1 LLKNK
6 GGGGNLS
13 NRNEINDKINILG
26 QISNF
31 FLERYRVVYLILIG
45 LLLLGGTAYIGLPRE
60 RTPEI
65 ELPYVNI
72 MTTYVGAS
80 PNEIENLITD
90 EIETKINGLED
101 IKSITSTSQN
111 SVSSIIIEYEIG
123 TDVDKKIQDINNEL
137 SKMKSKLP
145 EDSDEPIVR
154 KYDIGKSPIMKLN
167 ISGDYDLVTL
177 KNIAED
183 IKDEIEKID
192 GIQEVDLIGG
202 LDREIHIYIEDGKLK
217 TYNLTRA
224 DIKNA
229 ISSSN
234 VDFPGGDM
242 ELDDTNY
249 NIRTVGS
256 FKEIEE
262 IENTVIMTKDNV
274 PVKLKDVAQV
284 KDTFEDVKSY
294 AQMFQRAMSHENKTT
309 NTIKISVKREDDGD
323 IIGPCN
329 EILGLIEGG
338 KNLLYP
344 SDVFVSVANNQAVE
358 VEDSLNDVVSNAI
371 SGLLV
376 VIIVLFLFIGLR
388 ESIIVS
394 FVIPLSLLCS
404 FILMKNTDMTFNGVS
419 VLALILALG
428 MLVDNAIVIMENI
441 DRIRDEG
448 YDVKTA
454 SRVATNQVAPAV
466 MASTLTTMA
475 AFLPMAM
482 MGGIMGQFMKV
493 IPIVVM
499 FAIGSSFI
507 VSLVITPVLCSK
519 LLSKYKKDEKKVS
532 PRIKKLNNILAIVF
546 VFILSMYAFSID
558 GKIAIITIVLA
569 IVFSGAMFIKR
580 FKMKENT
587 SHGDLVVIKKY
598 SNFMDNVLS
607 SKKKRILVLLCALLV
622 FVSSLAT
629 IPMGLLKI
637 KLLPDTDSTT
647 FTINIET
654 PPGYLLS
661 ETGQVVEDVEELL
674 YKYEYIDNF
683 VSSLGS
689 DSNRAAIDINL
700 VDSDEREKTS
710 NEIAAIIREE
720 MSNIPGAKIT
730 IEKQQ
735 HGPPTGKPISIELR
749 GDDLDTIEKIAKDF
763 KNIIDNIDGT
773 TEVFTSLEGGRPEL
787 QIEVNKEKAATLGLS
802 VFDVSMEIR
811 NTIQGIKVSELKQNN
826 KETDIIIK
834 NYKDEFKTLRDLE
847 KIYITSNKGQKIPF
861 KTVASVKEH
870 IGLSK
875 IEHDDLDRIVKIEG
889 QVEGIT
895 SREVIQ
901 QFKNET
907 KDYSLPKG
915 VTISYG
921 GETQETRESF
931 TELFIDM
938 IIAVLL
944 VFIILAVQF
953 NSLSQPIVILVS
965 VPLAII
971 GVMAGLIITN
981 NNFGMYAFMGLV
993 SLVGIAVNDAIV
1005 LVDYTNYLRKT
1016 GYSLVDAIREAG
1028 KTRFMPVFATS
1039 ITTIGGIL
1047 PLAIKNAEYG
1057 EMGYALIFGL
1067 VASTLLTLVIIP
1079 IVYSLLEEGKVY
1091 WSNKRRGTLKNEEA

>member
-1 LLKNK
+1 MSNK
-6 GGGGNLS
+6 
-13 NRNEINDKINILG
+13 NEINDKINILG

-31 FLERYRVVYLILIG
+31 FVERYRVVYLILIG

-60 RTPEI
+60 RAPEI

-101 IKSITSTSQN
+101 IKEITSTSQN
-111 SVSSIIIEYEIG
+111 SVSSITIEYEIG
-123 TDVDKKIQDINNEL
+123 TDVDKKIQDINNEI
-137 SKMKSKLP
+137 SKMKSELP
-145 EDSDEPIVR
+145 EDSDDPIVR

-192 GIQEVDLIGG
+192 GIQEVDLTGG
-202 LDREIHIYIEDGKLK
+202 LDREIHIYIDEGKLK
-217 TYNLTRA
+217 TYNLTTG

-234 VDFPGGDM
+234 VDFPGGDI

-256 FKEIEE
+256 FEEIEE

-274 PVKLKDVAQV
+274 PVKLKDVAEV
-284 KDTFEDVKSY
+284 KDTFEDVESY
-294 AQMFQRAMSHENKTT
+294 AQMFERGMSDENETT
-309 NTIKISVKREDDGD
+309 NTIKLSVKREDDGD

-329 EILGLIEGG
+329 EIIALIEGG
-338 KNLLYP
+338 KGILYP
-344 SDVFVSVANNQAVE
+344 SDVFVSVANNQAVD
-358 VEDSLNDVVSNAI
+358 VQDSLNDVVSNAV

-454 SRVATNQVAPAV
+454 SKVATNQVAPAV

-499 FAIGSSFI
+499 FSIGSSFI

-532 PRIKKLNNILAIVF
+532 PKIKKLNNILAVVF

-558 GKIAIITIVLA
+558 GKIAIITVVLA
-569 IVFSGAMFIKR
+569 IIFAGAMFIKR

-587 SHGDLVVIKKY
+587 SHEDMAVIKKY
-598 SNFMDNVLS
+598 SKFMDSVLS
-607 SKKKRILVLLCALLV
+607 SKKKRILVLACAFGV
-622 FVSSLAT
+622 FVASLST

-647 FTINIET
+647 FTIKIET
-654 PPGYLLS
+654 PPGYLLE
-661 ETGQVVEDVEELL
+661 ETGEVVKTVEDLL
-674 YKYEYIDNF
+674 YKYEEVDNF

-689 DSNRAAIDINL
+689 DSNKAEIDVNL
-700 VDSDEREKTS
+700 VESDERERTS
-710 NEIAAIIREE
+710 NEIAAQVRNEIID
-720 MSNIPGAKIT
+720 IPGAKIT

-735 HGPPTGKPISIELR
+735 NGPPTGKPISIELR
-749 GDDLDTIEKIAKDF
+749 GDDLDSIEKVASDF
-763 KNIIDNIDGT
+763 KNIVENIKGT
-773 TEVFTSLEGGRPEL
+773 QEVFTTLEGGRPEL

-802 VFDVSMEIR
+802 VTDVSMQIR

-826 KETDIIIK
+826 EETDILIK

-847 KIYITSNKGQKIPF
+847 KIYITSNKGEKVPF
-861 KTVASVKEH
+861 TTVASIKED

-875 IEHDDLDRIVKIEG
+875 IEHDDLDRIVTVEG
-889 QVEGIT
+889 EVEGIT
-895 SREVIQ
+895 SGEVIR
-901 QFKNET
+901 QFKKEIT
-907 KDYSLPKG
+907 DYPLPKG
-915 VTISYG
+915 VTVSYG
-921 GETQETRESF
+921 GETQETQESF
-931 TELFIDM
+931 TELAIDLV
-938 IIAVLL
+938 IAVLL

-953 NSLSQPIVILVS
+953 NSLSQPLVILAS
-965 VPLAII
+965 VPLAVI
-971 GVMAGLIITN
+971 GVMMGLIITN
-981 NNFGMYAFMGLV
+981 NNFGMYGFMGLV

-1005 LVDYTNYLRKT
+1005 LVDYTNYLRNS
-1016 GYSLVDAIREAG
+1016 GHSLVDAIREAG

-1067 VASTLLTLVIIP
+1067 VASTVLTLVIIP
-1079 IVYSLLEEGKVY
+1079 IVYSLLEEFKLY
-1091 WSNKRRGTLKNEEA
+1091 RSNKKKGRVENEEA

>member
-1 LLKNK
+1 MNNKN
-6 GGGGNLS
+6 
-13 NRNEINDKINILG
+13 EANDKVNILG

-31 FLERYRVVYLILIG
+31 FVERYRVVYLILIG

-60 RTPEI
+60 KAPEI

-80 PNEIENLITD
+80 PNEIEKLITD
-90 EIETKINGLED
+90 EIESKINGLED
-101 IKSITSTSQN
+101 IKEITSTSQN
-111 SVSSIIIEYEIG
+111 GVSSITIEYEIG
-123 TDVDKKIQDINNEL
+123 TDVDKKIQDINNEI

-145 EDSDEPIVR
+145 KDSDDSIVR

-183 IKDEIEKID
+183 IKDEIEKIN

-202 LDREIHIYIEDGKLK
+202 LDREIHIYIDEGKLK
-217 TYNLTRA
+217 TYNLTTG

-234 VDFPGGDM
+234 LDFPGGDI

-249 NIRTVGS
+249 NIRTIGS
-256 FKEIEE
+256 FKEIED

-274 PVKLKDVAQV
+274 AIKLKDVAEV

-294 AQMFQRAMSHENKTT
+294 AQMFERGMSDENETT
-309 NTIKISVKREDDGD
+309 NTIKLSIKRKDDGD

-329 EILGLIEGG
+329 EILALIEGEKG
-338 KNLLYP
+338 ILYP
-344 SDVFVSVANNQAVE
+344 SDVFVSVANNQAVD
-358 VEDSLNDVVSNAI
+358 VQDSLNDVVSNAI

-404 FILMKNTDMTFNGVS
+404 FILMKNTEMTFNGVS

-448 YDVKTA
+448 YDIKTA
-454 SRVATNQVAPAV
+454 SKVATNQVAPAV

-475 AFLPMAM
+475 AFFPMAL

-499 FAIGSSFI
+499 FSIGSSFVI
-507 VSLVITPVLCSK
+507 SLVITPVLCSK
-519 LLSKYKKDEKKVS
+519 FLSKYKKDKKKVS
-532 PRIKKLNNILAIVF
+532 PKIKKLKNMLAVAF
-546 VFILSMYAFSID
+546 VFILSIYAFSID
-558 GKIAIITIVLA
+558 GKVAIITVVLA
-569 IVFSGAMFIKR
+569 IIFAAAMFIKR

-587 SHGDLVVIKKY
+587 SHEDMVIIKKY
-598 SNFMDNVLS
+598 SSFMESVLN
-607 SKKKRILVLLCALLV
+607 SKKKRILVLVFAFLI

-661 ETGQVVEDVEELL
+661 ETENVVYHVESLL
-674 YKYEYIDNF
+674 YKYEEIDNF

-689 DSNRAAIDINL
+689 DSNKASVDVNL
-700 VDSDEREKTS
+700 VESDNREKTS
-710 NEIAAIIREE
+710 NEIAAAIRTE
-720 MSNIPGAKIT
+720 MMDIPGAKLT
-730 IEKQQ
+730 ISKQAS
-735 HGPPTGKPISIELR
+735 GPPTGKPISVELR
-749 GDDLDTIEKIAKDF
+749 GDDLDSIEKVANDF
-763 KNIIDNIDGT
+763 KKVIENIDGT

-802 VFDVSMEIR
+802 VSDVSMQIR
-811 NTIQGIKVSELKQNN
+811 STIQGIKVSELKQNN
-826 KETDIIIK
+826 EETDIIIK
-834 NYKDEFKTLRDLE
+834 NYKNEFKTLKDLE
-847 KIYITSNKGQKIPF
+847 KIYITSNKGEKVPF
-861 KTVASVKEH
+861 KTVASIREDT
-870 IGLSK
+870 GLSK
-875 IEHDDLDRIVKIEG
+875 IEHNDLDRIVKIEG
-889 QVEGIT
+889 EVEGIT

-901 QFKNET
+901 QFKEKI
-907 KDYSLPKG
+907 KDYSMPKG
-915 VTISYG
+915 IAISYG
-921 GETQETRESF
+921 GETQETQESF

-965 VPLAII
+965 VPLAVI
-971 GVMAGLIITN
+971 GVMAGLILTN
-981 NNFGMYAFMGLV
+981 NNFGMYGFMGLV

-1005 LVDYTNYLRKT
+1005 LVDYTNYLRKS
-1016 GYSLVDAIREAG
+1016 GYKLLDAIREAG
-1028 KTRFMPVFATS
+1028 KTRFMPVLATS

-1067 VASTLLTLVIIP
+1067 VTSTVLTLVIIP
-1079 IVYSLLEEGKVY
+1079 IGYSLLEEFKVY
-1091 WSNKRRGTLKNEEA
+1091 WTNKKKGRVENEEA

>member
-1 LLKNK
+1 MSNK
-6 GGGGNLS
+6 
-13 NRNEINDKINILG
+13 NEINDEINILG
-26 QISNF
+26 RMSNF
-31 FLERYRVVYLILIG
+31 FVERYRVVYLILIG

-60 RTPEI
+60 RSPEI

-90 EIETKINGLED
+90 EIESKINGLED
-101 IKSITSTSQN
+101 IKEITSTSQN
-111 SVSSIIIEYEIG
+111 GVSSITIEYEIG
-123 TDVDKKIQDINNEL
+123 TDVDKKIQDINNEI

-145 EDSDEPIVR
+145 EDSDDPIVR
-154 KYDIGKSPIMKLN
+154 KYDIGKSPIMQLN

-192 GIQEVDLIGG
+192 GIQEVDLTGG
-202 LDREIHIYIEDGKLK
+202 LDREIHIYIDEGKLK
-217 TYNLTRA
+217 TYNLTTG
-224 DIKNA
+224 DIKNS

-234 VDFPGGDM
+234 VDFPGGDID
-242 ELDDTNY
+242 LDDTNY
-249 NIRTVGS
+249 NIRTIGS

-274 PVKLKDVAQV
+274 ALKLKDVAEV
-284 KDTFEDVKSY
+284 KDAFEDVASY
-294 AQMFQRAMSHENKTT
+294 AQMFERGMSEQNKTT
-309 NTIKISVKREDDGD
+309 NTIKLSVTREDDGD

-329 EILGLIEGG
+329 EILALIEGEKG
-338 KNLLYP
+338 ILYP
-344 SDVFVSVANNQAVE
+344 SDVFISVANNQAVD
-358 VEDSLNDVVSNAI
+358 VQDSLNDVVSNAI

-448 YDVKTA
+448 YDVMTA
-454 SRVATNQVAPAV
+454 SKVATNQVAPAV

-475 AFLPMAM
+475 AFFPMAL

-499 FAIGSSFI
+499 FAIGSSFVI
-507 VSLVITPVLCSK
+507 SLVITPVLCSK
-519 LLSKYKKDEKKVS
+519 FLSKYKKDGKKVS
-532 PRIKKLNNILAIVF
+532 PKIKKLNDIFSVVF
-546 VFILSMYAFSID
+546 VFILSIYAFSID
-558 GKIAIITIVLA
+558 GKIAIITVVLA
-569 IVFSGAMFIKR
+569 MLFAGAIFIKK

-587 SHGDLVVIKKY
+587 SHEDMGIIKIY
-598 SNFMDNVLS
+598 SSFMGSVLS
-607 SKKKRILVLLCALLV
+607 SKKKRILVLVCAFAL
-622 FVSSLAT
+622 FVTSLAT

-661 ETGQVVEDVEELL
+661 ETAHVVEEVESLL
-674 YKYEYIDNF
+674 YKYEEVDNF

-689 DSNRAAIDINL
+689 DSNKASVDVNL
-700 VDSDEREKTS
+700 VETDERKRSS
-710 NEIAAIIREE
+710 NEIAAMVRSE
-720 MSNIPGAKIT
+720 MANIPGAKIT
-730 IEKQQ
+730 IGKQR
-735 HGPPTGKPISIELR
+735 HGPSNGKPISIELR
-749 GDDLDTIEKIAKDF
+749 GDDLNRIKEVANDF
-763 KNIIDNIDGT
+763 KKIIDNINGT

-787 QIEVNKEKAATLGLS
+787 QIKINKEKAATLGLS
-802 VFDVSMEIR
+802 VTDVSMQIR

-826 KETDIIIK
+826 EETDIIIK
-834 NYKDEFKTLRDLE
+834 KYKDEFKTLRDLE
-847 KIYITSNKGQKIPF
+847 KIDITSNKGEKVPF
-861 KTVASVKEH
+861 KTVASIKED
-870 IGLSK
+870 IGLSE

-889 QVEGIT
+889 EVEGVT
-895 SREVIQ
+895 SRDVIQ
-901 QFKNET
+901 EFKNEI
-907 KDYSLPKG
+907 KDYPLPKG
-915 VTISYG
+915 VNIAYG
-921 GETQETRESF
+921 GETQDTEESF

-965 VPLAII
+965 VPLAMI
-971 GVMAGLIITN
+971 GVMGGLILTN
-981 NNFGMYAFMGLV
+981 NNFGMYGFMGLV
-993 SLVGIAVNDAIV
+993 ALVGIAVNDAIV
-1005 LVDYTNYLRKT
+1005 LVDYTNYLRKS
-1016 GYSLVDAIREAG
+1016 GRNLLDAVREAG

-1067 VASTLLTLVIIP
+1067 VASTVLTLVIIP
-1079 IVYSLLEEGKVY
+1079 IGYSLLEETKVY
-1091 WSNKRRGTLKNEEA
+1091 WSNKKKGRVENEEA